1 MTHGKH
7 GATLRNVVLAM
18 ALALLGQRA
27 HAHAHPNAHA
37 NSPLS
42 AEDARGGADAPLPA
56 PPLGYTPD
64 SGGGACGG
72 ECTLRAWRAMV
83 DLLELCRERG
93 WVLAPS
99 DGDQFVV
106 TTGTSATAVDQSEEE
121 RDRQGG
127 SRSIPLPP
135 PHRPAAP
142 PYSCQNPTMSA
153 HLQLT
158 TTSPVLVSLAPAPNI
173 IVSPPSN

>member
-1 MTHGKH
+1 MTRGKH

-18 ALALLGQRA
+18 AMALALGRRA
-27 HAHAHPNAHA
+27 HAHGHAHA

-42 AEDARGGADAPLPA
+42 AEEEARSGANAPLPA
-56 PPLGYTPD
+56 PPLGDAPG

-72 ECTLRAWRAMV
+72 ECTARAWRATV

-106 TTGTSATAVDQSEEE
+106 TTGTSATAADQNEEEE

-127 SRSIPLPP
+127 SESIPLP
-135 PHRPAAP
+135 RTAP
-142 PYSCQNPTMSA
+142 PPRSTLAKTQACQ
-153 HLQLT
+153 H
-158 TTSPVLVSLAPAPNI
+158 
-173 IVSPPSN
+173 